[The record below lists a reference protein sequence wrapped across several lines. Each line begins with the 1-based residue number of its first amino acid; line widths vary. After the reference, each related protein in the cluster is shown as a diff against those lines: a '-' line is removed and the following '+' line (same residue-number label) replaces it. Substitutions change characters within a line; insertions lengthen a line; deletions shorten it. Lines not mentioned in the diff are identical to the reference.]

1 MNNNVNTQQEM
12 AQVPLAVFE
21 AEQNRN
27 ERREKR
33 HLATTIFLIFALI
46 VTNVAWLWYESQFEV
61 VSYGEITQENVDSYD
76 IENSVN
82 QY

>member
-1 MNNNVNTQQEM
+1 MDKNTNVQQEM

-33 HLATTIFLIFALI
+33 HLATTIVLILALIF
-46 VTNVAWLWYESQFEV
+46 TNAAWLWYESQFEI
-61 VSYGEITQENVDSYD
+61 VSYGEITQENIDSYD

>member
-1 MNNNVNTQQEM
+1 MDNNTNVQQEM

-46 VTNVAWLWYESQFEV
+46 VTNAVWLWYESQFEV

>member
-1 MNNNVNTQQEM
+1 MDKNTNVQQEM

>member
-1 MNNNVNTQQEM
+1 MDNNTNVQQEI

-61 VSYGEITQENVDSYD
+61 VSYGEITQENVDSHD